1 MSRCQYSYLS
11 RLLCSVVVLAQLT
24 PPPAVSQLGQTP
36 LDARAL
42 LKSLANI
49 KSSVETFREDVG
61 RTRIT
66 KYGTLLT
73 LVRPMQFTY

>member
-1 MSRCQYSYLS
+1 MLFLENNYLLEAAEDIVIWVADL
-11 RLLCSVVVLAQLT
+11 RTCVFK
-24 PPPAVSQLGQTP
+24 LGQTP

-49 KSSVETFREDVG
+49 TSAVETFREDVG

-66 KYGTLLT
+66 K
-73 LVRPMQFTY
+73 